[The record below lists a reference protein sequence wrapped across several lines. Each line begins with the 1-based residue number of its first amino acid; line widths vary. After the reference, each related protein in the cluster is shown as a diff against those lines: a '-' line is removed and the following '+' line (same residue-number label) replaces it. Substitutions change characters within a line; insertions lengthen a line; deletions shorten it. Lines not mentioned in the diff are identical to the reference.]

1 MKPAPFEYHRPG
13 SVDEVIELLADL
25 EDVELMAG
33 NQSLGIIMSNRLATP
48 TNVIDLNGVDELAF
62 VERDDASVEIGAMTR
77 HRTVER
83 STLLADVLEMLP
95 EAAGQIAGPSVRN
108 RGTVGGSL
116 AEADPA
122 GNYPTAFTALDAT
135 VHLRSR
141 EGERE
146 VPVRE
151 FALGHMFTDR
161 REDELLTHVDVPL
174 EAFPPDRTGMA
185 FLEMKPAAQA
195 FPTISAA
202 TAVRVDDPSG
212 EAPVVEEARVAVA
225 NAADT
230 PLYVPAAADAVEGE
244 PLSDDTLEAA
254 GAAAYEAAD
263 PSDEP
268 HADAEFKREV
278 AAEYTR
284 RSLRTAYERAGTKS

>member
-1 MKPAPFEYHRPG
+1 MKPESFEYHRPG
-13 SVDEVIELLADL
+13 TVEEVVELLADL
-25 EDVELMAG
+25 DDAELMAG

-48 TNVIDLNGVDELAF
+48 ANVIDLDPVDELAF
-62 VERDDASVEIGAMTR
+62 IERDRDAIRIGAMTR

-83 STLLADVLEMLP
+83 SDLLAELLELLP

-122 GNYPTAFTALDAT
+122 GNYPTVLTALDAT

-141 EGERE
+141 CGVRE

-151 FALGHMFTDR
+151 FTVGHMFTDR
-161 REDELLTHVDVPL
+161 REDELIERVVVPL
-174 EAFPPDRTGMA
+174 EAFPPERTGTA
-185 FLEMKPAAQA
+185 FLEMKRAAQA
-195 FPTISAA
+195 FPTIGAA
-202 TAVRVDDPSG
+202 TAVRVDDPSSRTP
-212 EAPVVEEARVAVA
+212 AVEEARVAVA

-230 PLYVPAAADAVEGE
+230 PLLVPGAADAVEGE
-244 PLSDDTLEAA
+244 PLTDATLESA
-254 GAAAYEAAD
+254 GEATYETAD
-263 PSDEP
+263 PTDEP

-278 AAEYTR
+278 AAEYVR
-284 RSLRTAYERAGTKS
+284 RALRTAYDRAGG